1 VTNFVTPATDEPRK
15 HALLI
20 AASILAAR
28 KLSQYEGAKMVP
40 ATVPNLGR
48 RPLGWRDSEKENDR

>member
-1 VTNFVTPATDEPRK
+1 MDEQRK

-28 KLSQYEGAKMVP
+28 KLSQYGGGKMAP
-40 ATVPNLGR
+40 ATVCAISDGVRWADEIL
-48 RPLGWRDSEKENDR
+48 KEIDRKFPAKKI